1 MEQSATR
8 KQDGGNLSHISPT
21 SPSSPGITCSCSY
34 CRGEGGAQPCA
45 WRGRPGLQ
53 NSSFPLL
60 PIFSGG
66 AASNA
71 GWKQRRDKASRSSPR
86 QDHVCR
92 AKGKSRCHFHTDV
105 ILIQALDEKEKP
117 GGGKKGGAA
126 AANINLAS
134 FTGVLSP
141 LHLVPHD
148 DEKGGRGWGQ
158 TCR

>member
-1 MEQSATR
+1 MVATS
-8 KQDGGNLSHISPT
+8 LTFLLLLLLHLASPAPAPT
-21 SPSSPGITCSCSY
+21 AEVKEVHSPAL
-34 CRGEGGAQPCA
+34 GEVVQVCKTH
-45 WRGRPGLQ
+45 
-53 NSSFPLL
+53 NFPLL
-60 PIFSGG
+60 PILSGG

-148 DEKGGRGWGQ
+148 DEKGG
-158 TCR
+158 